1 MPQKTSFCN
10 ASLLRSDAR
19 RYWPLLFLYVTAWV
33 AVLPLSLLRTG
44 QWMSGAVQRQV
55 ELNNAVYQAAFGAV
69 VMSLI
74 FGCLTA
80 MAVWSYLMNARSVGL
95 AHALPVT
102 RTQQYFSHFAAGFG
116 MLTAGNVLVFC
127 ISALCAASCGFV
139 PWGILASWL
148 LLTELMCLFFFA
160 LASLCAMV
168 TGWLLAVPVLYG
180 AANVLAILLHLLVRG
195 MQEIF
200 YYGYANGSVPEAV
213 MWLTPVGKLWNAISN
228 NACQWITANGEV
240 YDEWVEYGSC
250 MNTLSAESYTVCAV
264 YAAVGLALLALV
276 WWLYEKRPSES
287 AGDAVSFR
295 CLRPVTRWIV
305 GLCGGWGLGLFLHYV
320 VLYGNHGNVV
330 QLLVCQLIMGVICFF
345 GTQMLLQKKFRI
357 FRKRWWVETAAM
369 VLVLSAV
376 TLCVKADIGGYQHR
390 VPDAANVTGVT
401 VRGVIDF
408 DTSDP
413 ETIETLVSLHRAIL
427 TQYDTMGAPGES
439 GESQP
444 TTIEDSAV
452 TGTEASRYIT
462 LRYKLSGGG
471 TLERSYNMYV
481 AAGSEVYQLLNEMA
495 NSRANLLGLTNLD
508 RLEAWGGVD
517 AAIGGYIDR
526 YSDGAYVDLTLEQ
539 MKELLRLLYAD
550 IDGNKNGVDLLDE
563 GKTYNSDTW
572 YGVNVNFRYAS
583 GETDTV
589 MLNLLPQLCTQAR
602 QYVEKLA
609 FNVPIDG
616 TADYRTETVPQTEMA

>member
-1 MPQKTSFCN
+1 MPRKTSFCN

-33 AVLPLSLLRTG
+33 AVLPLPLLRAG
-44 QWMSGAVQRQV
+44 QWTSDAVQRQV

-102 RTQQYFSHFAAGFG
+102 RTQQFFSHLAAGFG
-116 MLTAGNVLVFC
+116 MLTAGNILVFC

-195 MQEIF
+195 MREIF
-200 YYGYANGSVPEAV
+200 YYGYTYGDVPVAV
-213 MWLTPVGKLWNAISN
+213 MWLTPVGKLWDAINSN
-228 NACQWITANGEV
+228 VCQWITANGEV

-276 WWLYEKRPSES
+276 WRLYEKRPSES
-287 AGDAVSFR
+287 AGDAVSLR
-295 CLRPVTRWIV
+295 CLRPVARWAI

-320 VLYGNHGNVV
+320 VLYGNHRSVV
-330 QLLVCQLIMGVICFF
+330 QLLICQLIMGVICFSAS
-345 GTQMLLQKKFRI
+345 QMLLQKKFRI

-369 VLVLSAV
+369 VLVLAAV

-390 VPDAANVTGVT
+390 VPEAANVTSVT

-408 DTSDP
+408 DTGDP
-413 ETIETLVSLHRAIL
+413 ETVETLAALHRAIL
-427 TQYDTMGAPGES
+427 TQYDTMGAPGEP
-439 GESQP
+439 QP
-444 TTIEDSAV
+444 TTIDDGAV

-462 LRYKLSGGG
+462 LRYRLSGGG
-471 TLERSYNMYV
+471 TLERDYNMYV
-481 AAGSEVYQLLNEMA
+481 AAGSEVYRLLNTLA

-508 RLEAWGGVD
+508 ALEACGGID
-517 AAIGGYIDR
+517 AVVGGYIDR
-526 YSDGAYVDLTLEQ
+526 YSDGAYVDLTLDQ
-539 MKELLRLLYAD
+539 TKELLRLVYAD
-550 IDGNKNGVDLLDE
+550 IDGNRDGVDLLDE
-563 GKTYNSDTW
+563 GKTYNSVTW
-572 YGVNVNFRYAS
+572 YGVNINVRAAS
-583 GETDTV
+583 GKTNSMTV
-589 MLNLLPQLCTQAR
+589 ELPQLCTQAR

-609 FNVPIDG
+609 FSVPIEG
-616 TADYRTETVPQTEMA
+616 TADYQTEDIPHTEQS